1 MRKIYLI
8 FIFIN
13 LSVFSQ
19 SKEETKD
26 LDSIFKIL
34 PSLKEDSVKV
44 NLLNKVSYKNDYLKI
59 NDRKKFVNDA
69 IRISNKINFENG
81 LGKSYATMGKIFSKE
96 YNKDKTFEYLN
107 KALIIFKKLNN
118 KNSIARIYNTMG
130 NTYADFNNYSLAL
143 ENYFK
148 AAKINESSKNYE
160 KLATNYSNICDI
172 YKGLED
178 TKKAIFYGNLAIKYS
193 LKVNDIETLVFTYN
207 AFTQLYSNNNDL
219 KMAENYA
226 IKSYDL
232 SIKNLDIN
240 SVATSLFGLG
250 HILQR
255 KKDYANAVNKI
266 EEALAIFIKI
276 ENKLGMASAY
286 NELGICNF
294 SLFEKNKT
302 KLEYLV
308 KAKSNFTK
316 SNELYIENDLID
328 GLQDNYLYLSK
339 IYDIEKNPTKS
350 LENFKLH
357 SKFKDSIYNSDNKET
372 IKNLEDKREIELRDK
387 EIKINKLSLEA
398 KEKQKWLFV
407 AGIGFLA
414 IIGGLL
420 FYQSRKR
427 KLTNLKLE
435 TLNKTLDQNNLKL
448 ETLNKDLDQ
457 ANKAKTRFFGILNH
471 DLRGPV
477 SNLVIFLQLQQEAP
491 EMLDEESTKRMQDK
505 TMDGAKNL
513 LASMED
519 ILQWSKS
526 QMENFKPQPK
536 NVSINQLFD
545 DTRKVFSGYL
555 NIKIEYQNPDNIEI
569 FTDDNYLKTIIRN
582 LTSNAINVLAE
593 FVSSSAVE
601 RQIIWKA
608 WQIDKVSYLSIT
620 DNGPGANPEKL
631 KALFEESEL
640 GSTKSGL
647 GLHLIRDMA
656 KAIDCEISVESKI
669 GIGTTFILKI
679 K

>member
-1 MRKIYLI
+1 MGKIYLI

-19 SKEETKD
+19 SKEETRE
-26 LDSIFKIL
+26 LDSIFKLL

-44 NLLNKVSYKNDYLKI
+44 NSLNKVAHVNLYL
-59 NDRKKFVNDA
+59 NNNTRKKLVNDA

-81 LGKSYATMGKIFSKE
+81 LGKSYATMGKIFSNE
-96 YNKDKTFEYLN
+96 FNKNKTFEYLN
-107 KALIIFKKLNN
+107 KALLIFQKLNN
-118 KNSIARIYNTMG
+118 KNSIAKTYNTLG
-130 NTYADFNNYSLAL
+130 NTYADLNNYTLAL
-143 ENYFK
+143 KNYFC
-148 AAKINESSKNYE
+148 AARINESSKNHV
-160 KLATNYSNICDI
+160 KLASNYSNICDI
-172 YKGLED
+172 YKGLKD
-178 TKKAIFYGNLAIKYS
+178 TKKAIYYGNLAIKYS
-193 LKVNDIETLVFTYN
+193 LKVNDIETLVFTYS

-226 IKSYDL
+226 NKAYDL

-240 SVATSLFGLG
+240 SVASSLFGLG

-255 KKDYANAVNKI
+255 KKDYENAINKI
-266 EEALAIFIKI
+266 EEALEVFITL
-276 ENKLGMASAY
+276 ENSIGMASAY

-294 SLFEKNKT
+294 FLFEKNNKP
-302 KLEYLV
+302 EYLI
-308 KAKSNFTK
+308 KAKLNFTK

-339 IYDIEKNPTKS
+339 IYDIEKNPKKS
-350 LENFKLH
+350 LENFKLY
-357 SKFKDSIYNSDNKET
+357 SKFKDSIYNTENKET

-387 EIKINKLSLEA
+387 QIKINKLSLES

-407 AGIGFLA
+407 AGIGFLS

-427 KLTNLKLE
+427 KLT
-435 TLNKTLDQNNLKL
+435 NLKL

-505 TMDGAKNL
+505 TMTGAKNL

-536 NVSINQLFD
+536 NVSINQLFE
-545 DTRKVFSGYL
+545 DTKKVFSGYL

-582 LTSNAINVLAE
+582 LTSNAINVLV
-593 FVSSSAVE
+593 FPSAVE
-601 RQIIWKA
+601 GQFPKIIWKA
-608 WQIDKVSYLSIT
+608 WQQDKISYLSIT

-656 KAIDCEISVESKI
+656 KAIECEISVESTI
-669 GIGTTFILKI
+669 GVGTTFTLKI